1 MKRTREDLEEAD
13 RISEQQ
19 VVKPTAEEK
28 AAISS
33 FCTLS
38 LQCKT
43 IEEKIKTQVKEIKP
57 EIKTLRKTILEDVK
71 KKDHEI
77 LQVPQEMRK
86 DIEGFPPYIRL
97 VKNNKDLTITPEV
110 ISEALQSITEEDIQE
125 YKGNAPDILVEAILS
140 SVRRIVRS
148 FSEQIKLT
156 DSVPRGIKAADVP
169 FADTSLSKQA
179 VQLFTHSSKVMASE
193 SEKRAAVSSAKTAM
207 SERQA
212 TLDAFFERSGITH
225 QRVTLENKQFNL
237 CRRLTVSKTKVTFK
251 ILEDVLKNLDL
262 IKNLKSKTDILEAI
276 KHRRADIQKLVATRM
291 STLPNSSKSV
301 IHLQRVKS

>member
-19 VVKPTAEEK
+19 VVKPTPDEK

-33 FCTLS
+33 FCSLS

-43 IEEKIKTQVKEIKP
+43 IEEKIKTQVKDIKP
-57 EIKTLRKTILEDVK
+57 EIKTLRKSILEDVK
-71 KKDHEI
+71 KKEYEI
-77 LQVPQEMRK
+77 VQVPQEMRK
-86 DIEGFPPYIRL
+86 HIEGCPPYIRL

-110 ISEALQSITEEDIQE
+110 ISEALQSITDEDIQE
-125 YKGNAPDILVEAILS
+125 YTGNPPDILVEAILS
-140 SVRRIVRS
+140 AVRRIVRS

-156 DSVPRGIKAADVP
+156 DSVPRGIKPADVP
-169 FADTSLSKQA
+169 FADAALSKQA
-179 VQLFTHSSKVMASE
+179 VQLFTHSSKVTASE
-193 SEKRAAVSSAKTAM
+193 SEKRTAVSSAKTAM
-207 SERQA
+207 SERQT

-225 QRVTLENKQFNL
+225 QRVTLENKQYNL
-237 CRRLTVSKTKVTFK
+237 CRRLTVSKPKVTFK
-251 ILEDVLKNLDL
+251 ILEDVLKNLDV
-262 IKNLKSKTDILEAI
+262 IKTLKSKTDILDAI
-276 KHRRADIQKLVATRM
+276 KNRRADIQKLLAARI

>member
-33 FCTLS
+33 YCTLS

-43 IEEKIKTQVKEIKP
+43 IEEKIKTHVKDIKP
-57 EIKTLRKTILEDVK
+57 EIKTLRKSILEDIK

-77 LQVPQEMRK
+77 LQVPQDMRK
-86 DIEGFPPYIRL
+86 DVEGFPPYIRL

-125 YKGNAPDILVEAILS
+125 YKGNAPEFLVEAILS

-156 DSVPRGIKAADVP
+156 DSVPRGIKPADVP
-169 FADTSLSKQA
+169 FADAALSKQA
-179 VQLFTHSSKVMASE
+179 VRLFAHSTKVLASE
-193 SEKRAAVSSAKTAM
+193 SEKRTAVSSAKTAM
-207 SERQA
+207 NERQG

-225 QRVTLENKQFNL
+225 QRITLENKQFNL
-237 CRRLTVSKTKVTFK
+237 CRRLTVSKPKVTFK
-251 ILEDVLKNLDL
+251 ILEEVLKNLDI
-262 IKNLKSKTDILEAI
+262 IKTLKSKTDILDAI
-276 KHRRADIQKLVATRM
+276 KNRRADIQKLVATRI